1 MKAAFA
7 SFFLFLLFLHNRTIQ
22 FDIQDMKNR
31 TNKNFLTTL
40 LSLVV
45 VVLIISAAAIVRD
58 GKIFGFDLRYV
69 PTKSAAVAAD
79 NDTLSVMPDGAI
91 VVNTRLLAKDVQGYG
106 GPVPLRIHVSKS
118 GVVDSI
124 VAEPNAETPDFF
136 NHASTLFGQWQGKT
150 VDEAAAMEVDAVTG
164 ATFSSR
170 AIIANVQRGLAYAK
184 QHAAL
189 GNAPD
194 ATGSVDVSGAS
205 ASSGGFT
212 LGGIV
217 ALIVVLM
224 GAVVPL
230 FVKNRRWHYVQ
241 LSLNVIVLGLWTGT
255 FVSYT
260 LLMRLFSGGVSL
272 ATLGTLAAPLLMVLV
287 AMLYPLAGRPGHY
300 CAHVCPFGS
309 AQELAGKLTRRK
321 PRLSP
326 RLNRALNVFR
336 NVLWG
341 VLMVLMLTATW
352 TAWMDYELFTAFLY
366 TSASTWVI
374 AIAVLF
380 LVLSIWVPRPY
391 CRFVCPTG
399 SLLRS

>member
-1 MKAAFA
+1 MQNAK
-7 SFFLFLLFLHNRTIQ
+7 
-22 FDIQDMKNR
+22 
-31 TNKNFLTTL
+31 NKNFIPAL

-45 VVLIISAAAIVRD
+45 VVLILSAAAIVRD
-58 GKIFGFDLRYV
+58 GRIFGIDLRHAH
-69 PTKSAAVAAD
+69 TMTDAVALG
-79 NDTLSVMPDGAI
+79 NDTMSVHPDGTI
-91 VVNTRLLAKDVQGYG
+91 VVDTRLLAKDVQGYG
-106 GPVPLRIHVSKS
+106 GPVPLRIHVNKG

-124 VAEPNAETPDFF
+124 EAEPNAETPDFF
-136 NHASTLFGQWQGKT
+136 NHASTLLGQWQGKT
-150 VDEAAAMEVDAVTG
+150 IDEAMAEEVDAVTG

-194 ATGSVDVSGAS
+194 AVGSAEASGAS
-205 ASSGGFT
+205 ASAMGWT
-212 LGGIV
+212 LGGIS
-217 ALIVVLM
+217 ALIVVLL
-224 GAVVPL
+224 GAVVTL

-241 LSLNVIVLGLWTGT
+241 LVLNVIVLGLWTGT

-321 PRLSP
+321 PRISP

-366 TSASTWVI
+366 SSASVWVI
-374 AIAVLF
+374 VLAVLF
-380 LVLSIWVPRPY
+380 LILSVWVPRPY

>member
-1 MKAAFA
+1 
-7 SFFLFLLFLHNRTIQ
+7 
-22 FDIQDMKNR
+22 MKNR
-31 TNKNFLTTL
+31 TNKNFITTL

-45 VVLIISAAAIVRD
+45 VVLILSAAAIVRD
-58 GKIFGFDLRYV
+58 GRIFGFDLRDGGTAQHGV
-69 PTKSAAVAAD
+69 QASSASQTAN

-106 GPVPLRIHVSKS
+106 GPVPLRIRVSKG

-136 NHASTLFGQWQGKT
+136 NNASTLLGKWQGKT
-150 VDEAAAMEVDAVTG
+150 VDEAMAEEVDAVTG

-184 QHAAL
+184 QHATL
-189 GNAPD
+189 GNAPNV
-194 ATGSVDVSGAS
+194 TGSADVSGAS
-205 ASSGGFT
+205 ASSGGWT
-212 LGGIV
+212 LGGIA
-217 ALIVVLM
+217 ALIVAML

-241 LSLNVIVLGLWTGT
+241 LALNVIVLGLWTGT

-260 LLMRLFSGGVSL
+260 LLMRLFSGGINLV
-272 ATLGTLAAPLLMVLV
+272 TFGTIAAPLVMVMV
-287 AMLYPLAGRPGHY
+287 AMLYPLVGRHGHY
-300 CAHVCPFGS
+300 CAHICPFGS

-326 RLNRALNVFR
+326 RLNRSLVIFR
-336 NVLWG
+336 NLLWG

-366 TSASTWVI
+366 TSASAWVI
-374 AIAVLF
+374 VLAVLF
-380 LVLSIWVPRPY
+380 LILSVWVPRPY

>member
-1 MKAAFA
+1 
-7 SFFLFLLFLHNRTIQ
+7 
-22 FDIQDMKNR
+22 MKNR

-40 LSLVV
+40 LSLVA
-45 VVLIISAAAIVRD
+45 VVLMLSAAAIVRD
-58 GKIFGFDLRYV
+58 GRIFGFNLRDGG
-69 PTKSAAVAAD
+69 SAEHGRHGVQASPAALTAN
-79 NDTLSVMPDGAI
+79 NDTLTVMPDGAI

-106 GPVPLRIHVSKS
+106 GQVPLRIHIDKG
-118 GVVDSI
+118 GVVDTI
-124 VAEPNAETPDFF
+124 EAEPNAESPDFF
-136 NHASTLFGQWQGKT
+136 NHASSLFGKWQGKT
-150 VDEAAAMEVDAVTG
+150 VDEAMAEEVDAVTG

-184 QHAAL
+184 RHAAL
-189 GNAPD
+189 GNASD
-194 ATGSVDVSGAS
+194 AAGTADASGAS
-205 ASSGGFT
+205 ASAKGWT
-212 LGGIV
+212 LGGIAVLIV
-217 ALIVVLM
+217 ALL

-260 LLMRLFSGGVSL
+260 LLMRLFSRGVSL

-374 AIAVLF
+374 VFAVLF

-399 SLLRS
+399 SLFRS

>member
-1 MKAAFA
+1 MQNAK
-7 SFFLFLLFLHNRTIQ
+7 
-22 FDIQDMKNR
+22 
-31 TNKNFLTTL
+31 NKNFIPTL

-45 VVLIISAAAIVRD
+45 VVLILSAAAIVRD
-58 GKIFGFDLRYV
+58 GRIFGIDLRHAHTT
-69 PTKSAAVAAD
+69 PDAVALG
-79 NDTLSVMPDGAI
+79 NDTMSVHPDGTI

-106 GPVPLRIHVSKS
+106 GPVPLRIYVSKS

-136 NHASTLFGQWQGKT
+136 NHASAILAQWHGKT
-150 VDEAAAMEVDAVTG
+150 IDEAMAEEVDAVTG

-194 ATGSVDVSGAS
+194 ATGSVDVSGS
-205 ASSGGFT
+205 SVSSGGFT

-241 LSLNVIVLGLWTGT
+241 LVLNVIVLGLWTGT

-260 LLMRLFSGGVSL
+260 LLMRLFSGGINL
-272 ATLGTLAAPLLMVLV
+272 AILATLAAPLLMVVV

-300 CAHVCPFGS
+300 CAHMCPFGS
-309 AQELAGKLTRRK
+309 AQELAGKLIRRK
-321 PRLSP
+321 PRISP
-326 RLNRALNVFR
+326 RLNRALNMFR

-366 TSASTWVI
+366 SSASVWVI
-374 AIAVLF
+374 VFAVLF
-380 LVLSIWVPRPY
+380 LVLSVWVPRPY

>member
-1 MKAAFA
+1 
-7 SFFLFLLFLHNRTIQ
+7 
-22 FDIQDMKNR
+22 MKNR

-321 PRLSP
+321 PRISP

-366 TSASTWVI
+366 TSASAWVI
-374 AIAVLF
+374 ALAVLF

>member
-366 TSASTWVI
+366 TSASAWVI

>member
-1 MKAAFA
+1 MQNPK
-7 SFFLFLLFLHNRTIQ
+7 
-22 FDIQDMKNR
+22 
-31 TNKNFLTTL
+31 NKNFIVTL

-45 VVLIISAAAIVRD
+45 VVLILSAAAIVRD
-58 GKIFGFDLRYV
+58 GRIFGFDLRDGGTTQHGV
-69 PTKSAAVAAD
+69 QASSAAQTAN
-79 NDTLSVMPDGAI
+79 NDTLSVMPDGTI
-91 VVNTRLLAKDVQGYG
+91 VVDTRLLARDVQGYG
-106 GPVPLRIHVSKS
+106 GPVPLRIRVSKG

-124 VAEPNAETPDFF
+124 VAEPNAESPDFF
-136 NHASTLFGQWQGKT
+136 NHASAILAQWQGKT
-150 VDEAAAMEVDAVTG
+150 VDEAAAMEVDGVTG

-170 AIIANVQRGLAYAK
+170 AIITNVQRGLAYAK

-189 GNAPD
+189 GNASD
-194 ATGSVDVSGAS
+194 AVGSADVSGAS

-217 ALIVVLM
+217 ALIVMLM
-224 GAVVPL
+224 GALVPL

-241 LSLNVIVLGLWTGT
+241 LALNVIVLGLWTGT

-260 LLMRLFSGGVSL
+260 LLMRLFSGGISL

-287 AMLYPLAGRPGHY
+287 AMLYPLVGRRGHY
-300 CAHVCPFGS
+300 CAHICPFGS

-321 PRLSP
+321 LRISP
-326 RLNRALNVFR
+326 RLNRMLNVFR
-336 NVLWG
+336 NLLWG

-366 TSASTWVI
+366 TSASAWVI
-374 AIAVLF
+374 VLAVLF
-380 LVLSIWVPRPY
+380 LVLSVWVPRPY

-399 SLLRS
+399 SLFRS

>member
-321 PRLSP
+321 PRISP

-366 TSASTWVI
+366 TSASVWVI
-374 AIAVLF
+374 VLAVLF
-380 LVLSIWVPRPY
+380 LVLSVWVPRPY

>member
-1 MKAAFA
+1 MQNAK
-7 SFFLFLLFLHNRTIQ
+7 
-22 FDIQDMKNR
+22 
-31 TNKNFLTTL
+31 NKNFIPAL

-45 VVLIISAAAIVRD
+45 VVLILSAAAIVRD
-58 GKIFGFDLRYV
+58 GRIFGIDLRHAH
-69 PTKSAAVAAD
+69 TMTDAVALG
-79 NDTLSVMPDGAI
+79 NDTMSVHPDGTI
-91 VVNTRLLAKDVQGYG
+91 VVDTRLLAKDVQGYG

-366 TSASTWVI
+366 TSASAWVI

>member
-1 MKAAFA
+1 M
-7 SFFLFLLFLHNRTIQ
+7 N
-22 FDIQDMKNR
+22 NR

-45 VVLIISAAAIVRD
+45 VVLILSAAAIVRD
-58 GKIFGFDLRYV
+58 GRIFGFDLRNGGA
-69 PTKSAAVAAD
+69 TELGRQGGQASSTAVTAN
-79 NDTLSVMPDGAI
+79 NDTLTVMPDGAI

-106 GPVPLRIHVSKS
+106 GQVPLRIHIDKG

-124 VAEPNAETPDFF
+124 EAEPNAESPDFF
-136 NHASTLFGQWQGKT
+136 NHASALFGKWQGKT
-150 VDEAAAMEVDAVTG
+150 VDEAMAEEVDAVTG

-170 AIIANVQRGLAYAK
+170 AIIANMKRGLAYAK
-184 QHAAL
+184 RHAELDKESEADFF
-189 GNAPD
+189 APD
-194 ATGSVDVSGAS
+194 AAGSADGLGAS
-205 ASSGGFT
+205 VSAMGWT
-212 LGGIV
+212 LGGIA
-217 ALIVVLM
+217 ALIVALL

-241 LSLNVIVLGLWTGT
+241 LALNVVVLGLWTGT
-255 FVSYT
+255 FLSYT
-260 LLMRLFSGGVSL
+260 LLMRLFSGGINI
-272 ATLGTLAAPLLMVLV
+272 ATFGTLAAPFVMVWV
-287 AMLYPLAGRPGHY
+287 AMLYPLIGRPGHY
-300 CAHVCPFGS
+300 CANMCPFGS

-366 TSASTWVI
+366 TSASVWVI

-380 LVLSIWVPRPY
+380 LILSVWVPRPY

>member
-1 MKAAFA
+1 M
-7 SFFLFLLFLHNRTIQ
+7 N
-22 FDIQDMKNR
+22 NR

-40 LSLVV
+40 LSLMV
-45 VVLIISAAAIVRD
+45 VVLILSAAAIVRD
-58 GKIFGFDLRYV
+58 GRIFGFDLRNGGATELGRQGGQAYS
-69 PTKSAAVAAD
+69 TAVTAN
-79 NDTLSVMPDGAI
+79 NDTLTVMPDGAI
-91 VVNTRLLAKDVQGYG
+91 VVDTRLLAKDVQGYG
-106 GPVPLRIHVSKS
+106 GQVPLRIHIDKG

-124 VAEPNAETPDFF
+124 EAEPNAESPDFF
-136 NHASTLFGQWQGKT
+136 NHASSLFGKWQGKT
-150 VDEAAAMEVDAVTG
+150 VDEAMAEEVDAVTG

-170 AIIANVQRGLAYAK
+170 AIIANMKRGLAYAK
-184 QHAAL
+184 RHAELDKDSKADFF
-189 GNAPD
+189 APD
-194 ATGSVDVSGAS
+194 AAGSALGAAGSADGLGAFAS
-205 ASSGGFT
+205 AMGWT
-212 LGGIV
+212 LGSFV
-217 ALIVVLM
+217 ALLVAML
-224 GAVVPL
+224 GAIVPL
-230 FVKNRRWHYVQ
+230 FVNNRRWHYVQ
-241 LSLNVIVLGLWTGT
+241 LALNVIVLGLWTGT

-272 ATLGTLAAPLLMVLV
+272 ATLGTLAAPLVMVLV

-321 PRLSP
+321 LRLSP
-326 RLNRALNVFR
+326 RLNRALNMFR

-366 TSASTWVI
+366 TSASVWVI

-380 LVLSIWVPRPY
+380 IVLSVWVPRPY

-399 SLLRS
+399 SLFRS